1 MSDGLVLWLT
11 IASAGL
17 WIAILLLPWQPWRTV
32 ERLDP
37 DRTAPGER
45 DLAGVT
51 AIIPAR
57 NEALVIGNTV
67 RAVREQGSGIQI
79 VVVDDQSTDGTSAI
93 ARAAGGD
100 NCTVLRAADLPEHWV
115 GKLWALEQGLA
126 HARTAFVLLI
136 DADIELVPG
145 VVAAL
150 LDKADAEGLD
160 LVSLMAVLEM
170 RSLAEQMLVPAFV
183 YFFKLLYPFRI
194 SNSRSRLVAAAAAAG
209 GCVLVKRDMLSR
221 IGGFESLRG
230 ELIDDCALARR
241 VKQAG
246 GRTWIGLTH
255 AVVSRRRM
263 ERLADIWRMVA
274 RSAYAQL
281 RYSVLLLG
289 FCIAALALA
298 FWTPLAAL
306 FAPGPARMIGGVA
319 LVVMSATYL
328 PTLRFYRRSLLWAPV
343 LPLTGT
349 LYMLMTLSSAL
360 NSWRGI
366 GSTWKGRRYQR

>member
-1 MSDGLVLWLT
+1 MSDGQLLWLT
-11 IASAGL
+11 AASAGL
-17 WIAILLLPWQPWRTV
+17 WIAILLMPWQPWRTV

-37 DRTAPGER
+37 DLAAPSSR

-57 NEALVIGNTV
+57 DEAPVIGTTV
-67 RAVREQGSGIQI
+67 RAVREQGSAIQI
-79 VVVDDQSTDGTSAI
+79 VVVDDQSTDGTSVI
-93 ARAAGGD
+93 ASGAGGD
-100 NCTVLRAADLPEHWV
+100 SCTVIRAADLPEQWV
-115 GKLWALEQGLA
+115 GKLWALEQGLV
-126 HARTAFVLLI
+126 HARTDFVLLI
-136 DADIELVPG
+136 DADIELAPG
-145 VVAAL
+145 AVTAL

-170 RSLAEQMLVPAFV
+170 RSFAERMLVPAFV
-183 YFFKLLYPFRI
+183 YFFKLLYPFRL
-194 SNSRSRLVAAAAAAG
+194 SNSRNRLVAAAAG
-209 GCVLVKRDMLSR
+209 GCVLVKRDMLTR
-221 IGGFESLRG
+221 IGGFGSIRG